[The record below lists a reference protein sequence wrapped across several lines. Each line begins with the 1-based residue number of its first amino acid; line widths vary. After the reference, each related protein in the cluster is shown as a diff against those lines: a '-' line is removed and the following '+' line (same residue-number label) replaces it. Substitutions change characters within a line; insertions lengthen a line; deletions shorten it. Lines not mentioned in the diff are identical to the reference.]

1 MGVVTGRASNVA
13 NGREKDP
20 VGYPQ
25 RARRFRWE
33 RLTFAEIPVVNR
45 RFLNASLFILLSV
58 IWGSSFILIKVG
70 LGALNAYQLAS
81 IRILSAGLVLMPVG
95 WRAFRTV
102 PAGKRLTVAVS
113 GVLGTFIPAYLF
125 CIAETRID
133 SSLAGILN
141 ALTPLFT
148 LAIGALAFGHPT
160 GWKHWVG
167 VILGFAGLAILMLT
181 GARTI
186 SFSNLSY
193 AAFVLLATFCY
204 GLNVNMVNRQLQG
217 VPSRDIAAIAFSL
230 LVPPALLILWWTDFF
245 ALPWNGREFLVSAAS
260 GALLGILGTA
270 IASVMF
276 YMLLKRAGPLMASM
290 VTYGIPF
297 VAIFWGLMAGEGINP
312 MQTAGLVV
320 ILGGVYLAND

>member
-1 MGVVTGRASNVA
+1 M
-13 NGREKDP
+13 
-20 VGYPQ
+20 
-25 RARRFRWE
+25 
-33 RLTFAEIPVVNR
+33 PVVDR
-45 RFLNASLFILLSV
+45 RFLNATLFILLSV

-70 LGALNAYQLAS
+70 LRALDAYQLAS
-81 IRILSAGLVLMPVG
+81 IRILSAGGVLMPIG
-95 WRAFRTV
+95 WRAFRTL
-102 PAGKRLTVAVS
+102 PADKRLTVAFS

-148 LAIGALAFGHPT
+148 LGIGALAFGHPT
-160 GWKHWVG
+160 GWKQWAG
-167 VILGFAGLAILMLT
+167 VALGFAGLTVLMIA
-181 GARTI
+181 GARTV
-186 SFSNLSY
+186 SFNNLSY
-193 AAFVLLATFCY
+193 AVFVLLATLCY
-204 GLNVNMVNRQLQG
+204 GLNVNMVNRQLKG

-230 LVPPALLILWWTDFF
+230 LVPPALLILWWTGFF
-245 ALPWNGREFLVSAAS
+245 SLPWNGSGFLLSTAS
-260 GALLGILGTA
+260 GALLGVLGTA
-270 IASVMF
+270 FASVMF

-297 VAIFWGLMAGEGINP
+297 VAIFWGLLAGEGISP

>member
-1 MGVVTGRASNVA
+1 MPSV
-13 NGREKDP
+13 D
-20 VGYPQ
+20 
-25 RARRFRWE
+25 
-33 RLTFAEIPVVNR
+33 R
-45 RFLNASLFILLSV
+45 RFLNACLFLLLSV

-70 LGALNAYQLAS
+70 LRTLDAYQLAS
-81 IRILSAGLVLMPVG
+81 IRILSAGGVLMPIG
-95 WRAFRTV
+95 WRAFRAV
-102 PAGKRLTVAVS
+102 PADKRLTVALS

-160 GWKHWVG
+160 GWKQWAG
-167 VILGFAGLAILMLT
+167 VALGFAGLTVLMLA
-181 GARTI
+181 GARAV

-204 GLNVNMVNRQLQG
+204 GLNVNMVNRHLQG

-230 LVPPALLILWWTDFF
+230 LVPPALLILWWTGFF
-245 ALPWNGREFLVSAAS
+245 SQPWNSSGFLLSTAS

-270 IASVMF
+270 FASVMF
-276 YMLLKRAGPLMASM
+276 YMLLKRAGPIMASM

-297 VAIFWGLMAGEGINP
+297 VAIFWGLIAGEGISP
-312 MQTAGLVV
+312 IQTAGLAV
-320 ILGGVYLAND
+320 ILGGVYLAHD